1 MDDPNIT
8 MEEYIGLEEEK
19 AHRHARC
26 ITRKLLRIVESGMTM
41 KFTTSDMLKPNSQL
55 QSLMTRIRER
65 IYKPLFTYAPKSDFL
80 TEPAINPQ
88 HIDEINSKDE
98 TYLPEYDE
106 EEQNILYFIDLF
118 PFNII
123 YLDDSKSNKD
133 SDDKPWGDVSIIPS
147 PNEINT
153 DVGAYAHGSTMLSK
167 TSHDTSGKNSKL
179 IFFVELNINIVTLN
193 YIHEGEPL
201 TFIIKN
207 LYVPFG
213 IPLDPKRVYKDGVST
228 RKLRR
233 PRIKPGRVFSPLEGA
248 RLMIRR
254 PLFFVKISS
263 SRRAVV
269 LKEGLR
275 AYEFEGLIFGEE
287 V

>member
-1 MDDPNIT
+1 MVKFSFSFNKP
-8 MEEYIGLEEEK
+8 
-19 AHRHARC
+19 HC
-26 ITRKLLRIVESGMTM
+26 IAISKLAALKE
-41 KFTTSDMLKPNSQL
+41 FTTIRAFIHEML
-55 QSLMTRIRER
+55 
-65 IYKPLFTYAPKSDFL
+65 
-80 TEPAINPQ
+80 
-88 HIDEINSKDE
+88 DEINSKDE

-233 PRIKPGRVFSPLEGA
+233 PRIKPGSKFINIAQLLITDSST
-248 RLMIRR
+248 
-254 PLFFVKISS
+254 ISIT
-263 SRRAVV
+263 RTK
-269 LKEGLR
+269 KE
-275 AYEFEGLIFGEE
+275 EE
-287 V
+287 SDK